1 MTLPRLLLAIFALLC
16 GSSAAQEVVI
26 YGGTPGGITAAISA
40 ARLGRAVTL
49 IEYHDHIGGMTTSG
63 LGKSDIEN
71 RAMIGGL
78 FKEFVAGVHR
88 HYLTKYGSH
97 HENTKLCQD
106 GYYAEPQVAESVLE
120 SMIAREAKITVLK
133 GWRLKAAEVTANK
146 LRGITIV
153 HRRNSEVRRLRAKVF
168 IDATYEGDLY
178 AAAGAKFRLGR
189 ESREEFDEPHA
200 GVVYFDYQARE
211 FLPGTT
217 GRGDDALPAYTYRL
231 CLTKD
236 PQNAARMTSPPPGY
250 DRKDYLGYF
259 DDLKAG
265 RLAGPKVFK
274 PGRGYNPKH
283 FDTLVR
289 ALSVADIPNGKHDVN
304 INPRPLGF
312 PFPEENRGY
321 IEGDEATRER
331 IRQRHRSLALGLLWF
346 LQNDPEVPAAHRALA
361 NEMHLPKDEF
371 TDNGHFP
378 WQLYVREG
386 RRLVGEY
393 TLTQHD
399 ITGKGQ
405 EPKHHADSIAV
416 GEFPIDSFPCRKR
429 QSGDTLVLEGYLG
442 MLDYI
447 TRPYEIPYRILIPEK
462 IDGLIVPVAASTT
475 HVAFSSIRMEPT
487 WMALG
492 QAAGTAAHLA
502 IQAST
507 EPRAVSINALQ
518 THLLQQGQVIRHA
531 KR

>member
-178 AAAGAKFRLGR
+178 AAAGRSFDSVASRGR
-189 ESREEFDEPHA
+189 SS
-200 GVVYFDYQARE
+200 
-211 FLPGTT
+211 T
-217 GRGDDALPAYTYRL
+217 
-231 CLTKD
+231 
-236 PQNAARMTSPPPGY
+236 
-250 DRKDYLGYF
+250 
-259 DDLKAG
+259 
-265 RLAGPKVFK
+265 
-274 PGRGYNPKH
+274 NP
-283 FDTLVR
+283 TP
-289 ALSVADIPNGKHDVN
+289 ALSILTIKPASSSPA
-304 INPRPLGF
+304 PRAGAMTPC
-312 PFPEENRGY
+312 PP
-321 IEGDEATRER
+321 
-331 IRQRHRSLALGLLWF
+331 
-346 LQNDPEVPAAHRALA
+346 
-361 NEMHLPKDEF
+361 
-371 TDNGHFP
+371 
-378 WQLYVREG
+378 
-386 RRLVGEY
+386 
-393 TLTQHD
+393 TLT
-399 ITGKGQ
+399 GC
-405 EPKHHADSIAV
+405 V
-416 GEFPIDSFPCRKR
+416 
-429 QSGDTLVLEGYLG
+429 
-442 MLDYI
+442 
-447 TRPYEIPYRILIPEK
+447 
-462 IDGLIVPVAASTT
+462 
-475 HVAFSSIRMEPT
+475 
-487 WMALG
+487 
-492 QAAGTAAHLA
+492 
-502 IQAST
+502 
-507 EPRAVSINALQ
+507 
-518 THLLQQGQVIRHA
+518 
-531 KR
+531 